1 MLEISLDLDLGL
13 FVGFGCWN
21 FVGIGFGLFRIL
33 DGWLLF
39 VGLGSFFSGF
49 GCLDFYWIWISFV
62 ADTKM

>member
-1 MLEISLDLDLGL
+1 MLEISLDLDVGL
-13 FVGFGCWN
+13 FVGCGCWN

-39 VGLGSFFSGF
+39 VGLGSFFSRF
-49 GCLDFYWIWISFV
+49 GCLDFYWIWILFV